1 MLYDRP
7 YMRARPP
14 GHREFPTLK
23 WLLIA
28 SFAVFVLQC
37 IVGLSF
43 RSTLMNDIFA
53 LSWEHLLQGKI
64 WTLASYAFLHD
75 TDSPFHLLF
84 NMFALWMFGRYVQEM
99 IGAFHLLRLY
109 LLAAVGG
116 GLLWLLTSLLH
127 LHHQPFLKY
136 IPLLGASGAV
146 TSLFAIWC
154 LRRWYDTITI
164 HLYFIIP
171 ITCSGRSLLLFYLI
185 YEISCFAVF
194 ELLRG
199 QGLWGIAHS
208 AHLGGLA
215 VGCLYHIWMVRS
227 LLRHTTG
234 IRSARQG
241 EPVLLRSRKEKLGDY
256 AQKVNISPRHISR
269 AEVDRILDKIND
281 SGFGSLTSE
290 EKEILDKAGE
300 LFKR

>member
-7 YMRARPP
+7 YMRAQPP
-14 GHREFPTLK
+14 GYREFDALK

-28 SFAVFVLQC
+28 NFAVFVLQC

-43 RSTLMNDIFA
+43 RSSLMNDVFA

-64 WTLASYAFLHD
+64 WTLVSYGFLHD

-99 IGAFHLLRLY
+99 IGGTNLLRLY
-109 LLAAVGG
+109 VLAAVGG
-116 GLLWLLTSLLH
+116 GILWLLTSLLH
-127 LHHQPFLKY
+127 LHHQPLLKY
-136 IPLLGASGAV
+136 VPLLGASGAV
-146 TSLFAIWC
+146 TALFGVWC
-154 LRRWYDTITI
+154 LRRWFDTITI

-171 ITCSGRSLLLFYLI
+171 ITCSGRSLFLFYLI
-185 YEISCFAVF
+185 YESTCFAVF
-194 ELLRG
+194 ELFRG

-215 VGCLYHIWMVRS
+215 VGWLFHRWLARQSPPAKPGFRIF
-227 LLRHTTG
+227 
-234 IRSARQG
+234 RQG
-241 EPVLLRSRKEKLGDY
+241 EPVLLRSRKEKPGEY
-256 AQKVNISPRHISR
+256 TQKVNISPRQISR

-281 SGFGSLTSE
+281 SGFGSLTRE

-300 LFKR
+300 LFKH